1 MASKQVQGYIDDFGQ
16 EAVNRAAATAKMDRE
31 TKPSLRRVKKQAAP
45 LIGPKVKPDAAAP
58 VVGKPTLMTAAPRVD
73 TTPPP
78 APEPTYGGRPASEL
92 ESASKSRIDEFHV
105 SDQQLAA
112 QSVKIPK
119 NPADPAKDA
128 TLAAYESSKK
138 RNVKEYGQETEPL
151 PIVKQRLDS
160 TNQPKLN
167 GKPILGPKTEEEA
180 SRKPFSSSDLQL
192 ALATAE
198 ADKASKIK
206 TGAKLKRAGKGGL
219 TVDDKQIASV
229 RGQLAEAT
237 DRETTAASRVD
248 AIKTRAE
255 AGQKNP
261 KTAQNP
267 GMPSYV
273 WDSKA
278 DKFGTRG
285 KRGKITHVSDEQ
297 DDLIRAELTRKAD
310 QPKLGKGEVGRDGNK
325 FEPSTTDWQG
335 QTPTRAEIEEG
346 AKGRAQRGPRTS
358 AGEVTGD
365 RVTNEGGP
373 RAGKR
378 FRQAQSQQD
387 QYDRFT
393 NTEEGYVDKDTPEV
407 LEKQAQLLGKDV
419 NDPDYKAPG
428 SMTEHRARARIVVHG
443 GVKEDVAMNI
453 KGQALLDLHDT
464 IMDKK
469 RFEESRVG
477 SGNEDVFSHASGHI
491 KPGDL
496 METGNKL
503 NGVNEERPVPIGQ
516 TFKRSKSELGKGAG
530 ELVTSSAPGS
540 DYTAGEIRP
549 LSGFEGHTRE
559 RRMNPD
565 GSFRHVWVE
574 NKLPADIQHASD
586 RIVESVN
593 KFGGF
598 KPKQVDR
605 QRRKTRAEADK
616 QNAIAGETEE
626 YGVDKRTRNRAA
638 GGGTGANVEISAKNQ
653 AEMRARGAWAA
664 GEVEDAATIE
674 QAQPTTSDSILSR
687 AAHAKKTKKIVKA
700 MASANVH
707 LGQPPKATSGK
718 VREEKLETVPGATP
732 QPDDGER
739 FSAAV
744 AAAPAPSRK
753 SQQFT
758 GATIPRTGRSTR
770 VSLRTVETPVE
781 EGGLGKATSG
791 VNVTAAQ
798 EIQEGPVDRSRGD
811 SNPFA
816 RRVGDFDTAVV
827 QTRGRPILSQQMQR
841 AALASTPV
849 AAPTEPAAP
858 RKLVAPERKLTP
870 KEQSAVDATT
880 ADDSKALVTRGGGGR
895 GKAPIKLYAAG
906 TRVTHKDHGPGEVYG
921 QDSKNGK
928 LAIRF
933 DKDPD
938 TVMDDI
944 SHKHVT
950 SDGSAEVKVPTRGK
964 RANQPI
970 KETAEPS
977 EGPLDLKDNGTTP
990 LDKRFGK

>member
-1 MASKQVQGYIDDFGQ
+1 MARDRAAEAAQDLKSFGKD
-16 EAVNRAAATAKMDRE
+16 AMDRAAATAAMDKRE
-31 TKPSLRRVKKQAAP
+31 KQPSLRRVKKQA
-45 LIGPKVKPDAAAP
+45 PKKSSPTQTRTGKVVK
-58 VVGKPTLMTAAPRVD
+58 GKTTLMNAAPRVD

-92 ESASKSRIDEFHV
+92 ESASGSRVDEFHV
-105 SDQQLAA
+105 TDQDLAK
-112 QSVKIPK
+112 SEIKIPK
-119 NPADPAKDA
+119 NPADPAKDQVLDA
-128 TLAAYESSKK
+128 YASTKKKNLAK
-138 RNVKEYGQETEPL
+138 YGQETEPL
-151 PIVKQRLDS
+151 PVVQQR
-160 TNQPKLN
+160 LN
-167 GKPILGPKTEEEA
+167 GKPVTDG
-180 SRKPFSSSDLQL
+180 KPFSSEDLTY

-198 ADKASKIK
+198 SDGDK
-206 TGAKLKRAGKGGL
+206 R
-219 TVDDKQIASV
+219 QIASV

-237 DRETTAASRVD
+237 DRETTSSSRVD

-285 KRGKITHVSDEQ
+285 SRGKITHVSDEQ

-346 AKGRAQRGPRTS
+346 AATRAQRGPRTG

-365 RVTNEGGP
+365 RITNEGGP
-373 RAGKR
+373 KAGKR
-378 FRQAQSQQD
+378 FRMAQSQQD
-387 QYDRFT
+387 QYDRFAAT
-393 NTEEGYVDKDTPEV
+393 DTGYVDNEDPKV

-428 SMTEHRARARIVVHG
+428 KLTEDRARARIVVHG
-443 GVKEDVAMNI
+443 GVKEEVAKNI

-464 IMDKK
+464 VMDKK

-477 SGNEDVFSHASGHI
+477 SGNEDVFSHESGHI

-516 TFKRSKSELGKGAG
+516 TFKRSKTELGKGAG
-530 ELVTSSAPGS
+530 ELVTSNAPGS

-598 KPKQVDR
+598 KPKQADR
-605 QRRKTRAEADK
+605 ARRKTRAEADK
-616 QNAIAGETEE
+616 QNAIAGEVEE
-626 YGVDKRTRNRAA
+626 YGIDKRTRNRDA
-638 GGGTGANVEISAKNQ
+638 GGGTGANVELSAKNQ

-687 AAHAKKTKKIVKA
+687 ASHAKKTKRLTKV
-700 MASANVH
+700 MASASVH
-707 LGQPPKATSGK
+707 LGEPPKASEGL
-718 VREEKLETVPGATP
+718 VRDEKLETAPGATP
-732 QPDDGER
+732 QPEEGER
-739 FSAAV
+739 FRAAV
-744 AAAPAPSRK
+744 SAAPAPVRK
-753 SQQFT
+753 SRQFS
-758 GATIPRTGRSTR
+758 GATIPGTGRATR

-781 EGGLGKATSG
+781 EGGLGNATSG

-798 EIQEGPVDRSRGD
+798 EIQDGPVDRSRGD
-811 SNPFA
+811 NNPFA
-816 RRVGDFDTAVV
+816 GRLGDLDTVVV
-827 QTRGRPILSQQMQR
+827 QGRGRPVLSQQMQR
-841 AALASTPV
+841 AALASTP
-849 AAPTEPAAP
+849 AAPAAP
-858 RKLVAPERKLTP
+858 RTTVASSRKLTS
-870 KEQSAVDATT
+870 KESDAID
-880 ADDSKALVTRGGGGR
+880 AAKKDDSNTLVARDGGGRR
-895 GKAPIKLYAAG
+895 GKAPIKFYAGG
-906 TRVTHKDHGPGEVYG
+906 TRVTHKDHGPGQVYG
-921 QDSKNGK
+921 QDSKTGK

-938 TVMDDI
+938 TVMDDVP
-944 SHKHVT
+944 HNHVT
-950 SDGSAEVKVPTRGK
+950 QEGSFPVAIPSRGR
-964 RANQPI
+964 RASQPI
-970 KETAEPS
+970 RETAEPS

-990 LDKRFGK
+990 LDKRIGK

>member
-16 EAVNRAAATAKMDRE
+16 EAVDRAAKTAEMDRK
-31 TKPSLRRVKKQAAP
+31 TKPSLRRVKKQAPKKSAP
-45 LIGPKVKPDAAAP
+45 TQTGKKVSGSP
-58 VVGKPTLMTAAPRVD
+58 VLMNAAPRVD

-128 TLAAYESSKK
+128 TLDAYASTKK
-138 RNVKEYGQETEPL
+138 KNLAKYGQETEPL
-151 PIVKQRLDS
+151 PVIQQR
-160 TNQPKLN
+160 LN
-167 GKPILGPKTEEEA
+167 GKPVTDN
-180 SRKPFSSSDLQL
+180 KPFSSEDLSY

-198 ADKASKIK
+198 SDGDK
-206 TGAKLKRAGKGGL
+206 G
-219 TVDDKQIASV
+219 QIASV
-229 RGQLAEAT
+229 RGQLSEAT

-285 KRGKITHVSDEQ
+285 KRGKVTHVSDEQ

-346 AKGRAQRGPRTS
+346 AAGRAQRGPRTS

-373 RAGKR
+373 KAGKR

-419 NDPDYKAPG
+419 NDEDYKAPG

-443 GVKEDVAMNI
+443 GVKEDVALNI

-469 RFEESRVG
+469 RFEDSRVG
-477 SGNEDVFSHASGHI
+477 SGNEDVFSHESGHI

-516 TFKRSKSELGKGAG
+516 TFKRSKTELGKGAG
-530 ELVTSSAPGS
+530 ELVTSNAPGS

-687 AAHAKKTKKIVKA
+687 ATHAKKTKKIVKA

-718 VREEKLETVPGATP
+718 VRDEKLETVPGVTP
-732 QPDDGER
+732 QPEDGER

-753 SQQFT
+753 SRQFT
-758 GATIPRTGRSTR
+758 GATIPGTGRSTR

-816 RRVGDFDTAVV
+816 RRTGDFDTAVV
-827 QTRGRPILSQQMQR
+827 QTRGRPVLSQQMQR
-841 AALASTPV
+841 AALAATPV
-849 AAPTEPAAP
+849 AAPAAP
-858 RKLVAPERKLTP
+858 RTIVNPDRKLTT

-880 ADDSKALVTRGGGGR
+880 ADDSRALVTRGGGGR

-950 SDGSAEVKVPTRGK
+950 SDGAAEVKVPTRGK
-964 RANQPI
+964 RASQPI

-977 EGPLDLKDNGTTP
+977 EGPLDLKDDGTTP